1 MLLSRPIEDAAQRE
15 DGTPEPNRN
24 QGVSTTH
31 HVKDSLQRPRKA
43 TGLPKTLPS
52 TLYRWRYLRLR
63 SANPLI
69 WRVLRVRYKTCL
81 LTHLEARGQ
90 SDDDGE
96 LALVNMDNES
106 RGARSE
112 KTQIEKKQ

>member
-15 DGTPEPNRN
+15 DGTPEP
-24 QGVSTTH
+24 QCESGVSTTH
-31 HVKDSLQRPRKA
+31 HVKDSLHRPRKA

-69 WRVLRVRYKTCL
+69 WRMLRVRYRTCVL
-81 LTHLEARGQ
+81 SHLEAGGH
-90 SDDDGE
+90 SDDERE
-96 LALVNMDNES
+96 LALVNIDDGS
-106 RGARSE
+106 RRRAKRKDASR
-112 KTQIEKKQ
+112 KKQ